1 MACTMDHEEW
11 TVHMVNDRTGTDDIL
26 IFCFKFVNGVLTGTV
41 TDANQQPLST
51 DTSVKGVIVGI
62 GDLGTTI
69 PTEVM
74 LTDVVSFNFRWDQE
88 TRPIRVS
95 IAGFIYRDDQNQVKF
110 AGRFRAIADP
120 MGLADHSR
128 TLLLGPGDGDTG
140 TGSGTQT

>member
-74 LTDVVSFNFRWDQE
+74 LTDVLSFNFRWDQG
-88 TRPIRVS
+88 TSPIRVS
-95 IAGFIYRDDQNQVKF
+95 IAGFIYRDEDLLKF

-120 MGLADHSR
+120 MGLADNSR